1 MHLHINNTIYSK
13 VRPCYPEP
21 CDKSQTV
28 IKEISEL
35 LPKTIEMMDKH
46 NVVLGFVSSRSLN
59 DLYKWKEA
67 YPERFIISPSINHPE
82 LFQLDMLRKEYQKG
96 RLQGMG
102 ELNTI
107 YNGIPPNS
115 PEMEPIYDLAE
126 EFDVPVLIHL
136 QGFGAPT
143 PKFSIEAG
151 HPELLENVL
160 KEHPNLRIYL
170 EGAGFPFID
179 ETISLMY
186 MYPNVYADLS
196 TISWIIPRSTF
207 YGYLKKLIEAD
218 LGKRLM
224 FGSDQMIWPETIDLA
239 VDAINS
245 AEFLTEDQ
253 KKDIFYNN
261 AARFLRLSEE
271 QIAKHHEK

>member
-1 MHLHINNTIYSK
+1 MAIVQNERFMKQFIITLLIVSTVNLANSQNGKLPIIDMHLHINNTIYSK

-21 CDKSQTV
+21 CDKSQTA

-126 EFDVPVLIHL
+126 EFRNAGPLRPRLDVDHL
-136 QGFGAPT
+136 LMARAP
-143 PKFSIEAG
+143 SGVYHVIAGDVIELDMPAI
-151 HPELLENVL
+151 LL
-160 KEHPNLRIYL
+160 
-170 EGAGFPFID
+170 
-179 ETISLMY
+179 
-186 MYPNVYADLS
+186 
-196 TISWIIPRSTF
+196 
-207 YGYLKKLIEAD
+207 
-218 LGKRLM
+218 
-224 FGSDQMIWPETIDLA
+224 
-239 VDAINS
+239 
-245 AEFLTEDQ
+245 
-253 KKDIFYNN
+253 
-261 AARFLRLSEE
+261 AA
-271 QIAKHHEK
+271 